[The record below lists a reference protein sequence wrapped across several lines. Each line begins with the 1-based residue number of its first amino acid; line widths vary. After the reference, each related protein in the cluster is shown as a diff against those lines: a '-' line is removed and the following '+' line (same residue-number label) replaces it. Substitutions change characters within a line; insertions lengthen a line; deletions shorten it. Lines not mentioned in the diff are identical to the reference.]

1 MLLGGNPGT
10 VKWKSSE
17 RKIHGFYTEAVLV
30 ERLAPSGGG
39 EGEEKEG
46 VHVGVK
52 YSWWRWWAQ
61 KNTSGGAGGE
71 KI

>member
-52 YSWWRWWAQ
+52 YSWWAQ
-61 KNTSGGAGGE
+61 KIQLVVLVAQKYS
-71 KI
+71 

>member
-52 YSWWRWWAQ
+52 YSWWRKKIQLVVLVAQ
-61 KNTSGGAGGE
+61 KYS
-71 KI
+71 